1 MWEWCSKLLR
11 QYLINQN
18 QPKLYL
24 IIREWTKNNFCSYT
38 LTNPFMFMWLCC
50 SHQMVQH
57 VEHSGNVNKLKGIS
71 YLNSTGIPTQ
81 RFPVY
86 RLIIFYQ
93 KLKDRLFFMFPQS
106 GLQFSVVQ
114 LYIPSFWFT
123 FWLQQLMH
131 PDVVWSLFL
140 TDWIEF
146 RHPGVSETHLLWQIV
161 PPH

>member
-1 MWEWCSKLLR
+1 
-11 QYLINQN
+11 
-18 QPKLYL
+18 
-24 IIREWTKNNFCSYT
+24 
-38 LTNPFMFMWLCC
+38 MFMWLCC

-106 GLQFSVVQ
+106 GLQFSAVQ
-114 LYIPSFWFT
+114 LYIPSF
-123 FWLQQLMH
+123 
-131 PDVVWSLFL
+131 
-140 TDWIEF
+140 
-146 RHPGVSETHLLWQIV
+146 
-161 PPH
+161 

>member
-86 RLIIFYQ
+86 RLIIFLP
-93 KLKDRLFFMFPQS
+93 KIK
-106 GLQFSVVQ
+106 G
-114 LYIPSFWFT
+114 
-123 FWLQQLMH
+123 
-131 PDVVWSLFL
+131 
-140 TDWIEF
+140 
-146 RHPGVSETHLLWQIV
+146 QIV
-161 PPH
+161 LYVSTKWSSIFCSATLYSFLLIYVLVTAADASRCCLELVSNRLN